1 MKPLARPLGVVVD
14 CADTE
19 ALARFWQGIVGG
31 TIDSRTASPTW
42 LSLGSVDGFVKLSF
56 QKVPEGKNVKNRVH
70 LDLDVEDLETAVK
83 TAVGL
88 GARVVGD
95 VIEEPTNWFQVML
108 DIEGNEFCFIL
119 RKNRAPE
126 DRVIDDVGRPEPPV
140 GAGEIETLLGF
151 LDYQRSTLEWKTRGL
166 DATGLAQRVSPS
178 SMTLGG
184 ILKHLAWVED
194 HWFSYFLFNVD
205 RSEPWKSVDWS
216 ADQNWEWNSASS
228 DSPEDLRALWTAAC
242 ERSRENVR
250 SVISAGLGQRAVRT
264 WPNGES
270 PSLRWI
276 IVHMIEEYARHN
288 GHADYLRESVD
299 GETGE

>member
-1 MKPLARPLGVVVD
+1 VVFD

-140 GAGEIETLLGF
+140 GSGEIEMLLGF